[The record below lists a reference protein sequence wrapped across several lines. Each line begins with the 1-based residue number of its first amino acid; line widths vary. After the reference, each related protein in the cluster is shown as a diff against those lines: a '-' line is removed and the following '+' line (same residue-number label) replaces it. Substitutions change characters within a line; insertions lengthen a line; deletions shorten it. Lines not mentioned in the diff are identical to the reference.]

1 MTLCQ
6 AVFQLIRGI
15 EASES
20 AWKVRFARVTS
31 DSREAGP
38 DVAFVAVKGTRVDG
52 HSFIHMAVDAG
63 AGLVIGE
70 AIPEGLSC
78 PWVKVPDSRLALS
91 LLAAACAGDPTGR
104 FILTGVTGT
113 DGKTSTAMLT
123 EAGFAACGHV
133 TGLVGTVMYR
143 YAGVQEPAPLT
154 TPDPL
159 RLQALFARMTASGV
173 GAAVMEVSSHALD
186 QRRADGCHLDCGVFT
201 NLTRDHLDYHET
213 PEAYEAAKMRLF
225 TEVLPANVEARGAVA
240 NADDAMTP
248 RIVKAC
254 PLPVVTFSLEAGKG
268 DIHPLDVDFS
278 LDGIRARLATPW
290 GEVSLDSGLV
300 GRHNLSNMMAAFGVG
315 GVMEQPLDR
324 FLGGVSGVSCIPGR
338 LERVTGARPITT
350 FVDYAHTPKA
360 LEYVLGVLREL
371 VDESRIVVVMGAG
384 GDRDRG
390 KRPLMGRAAVTLA
403 DRVVVTSDNPRTED
417 PEAIIEEIMVGVKQA
432 EREGVPVA
440 PCDVEPDRRNAIGR
454 ALDVAE
460 DGDVVLIAGK
470 GHEDYQEV
478 GTVRTHFSD
487 VEVAGDFLQRI

>member
-20 AWKVRFARVTS
+20 AWKVRFARATS

-38 DVAFVAVKGTRVDG
+38 GVAFVAVRGSRVDG
-52 HSFIHMAVDAG
+52 HAYIVDAAAAG

-70 AIPEGLSC
+70 TIPEGLAC
-78 PWVKVPDSRLALS
+78 PWVKVDDSRFALS
-91 LLAAACAGDPTGR
+91 LLAAACVGDPTGR
-104 FILTGVTGT
+104 FMLTGITGT
-113 DGKTSTAMLT
+113 DGKTSTALLT
-123 EAGFAACGHV
+123 EAGFGACGYV
-133 TGLVGTVMYR
+133 TGLVGTVFYR
-143 YAGVQEPAPLT
+143 YADVREPAPLT

-159 RLQALFARMTASGV
+159 RLQDLFARMSEAGV

-201 NLTRDHLDYHET
+201 NLTRDHLDYHKT

-254 PLPVVTFSLEAGKG
+254 PLPVVTFSLEPGKG
-268 DIHPLDVDFS
+268 VIHPLNVDFS
-278 LDGIRARLATPW
+278 LDGIRARLVTPW
-290 GEVSLDSGLV
+290 GDLSLESRLI
-300 GRHNLSNMMAAFGVG
+300 GRHNLANMMAALGVG
-315 GVMEQPLDR
+315 GVMEQPMDR
-324 FLGGVSGVSCIPGR
+324 FLAGVTGVSRIPGR
-338 LERVTGARPITT
+338 LERVAGERPVRT

-360 LEYVLGVLREL
+360 LEYVLRVLREL
-371 VDESRIVVVMGAG
+371 VGDSKIVLVMGAG

-390 KRPLMGRAAVTLA
+390 KRPLMGRAAVMLA

-417 PEAIIEEIMVGVKQA
+417 PDAIIGEILEGVKQA
-432 EREGVPVA
+432 AVEAGSVA
-440 PCDVEPDRRNAIGR
+440 PCEVESDRREAIR
-454 ALDVAE
+454 KALQAAAE
-460 DGDVVLIAGK
+460 GDVVLIAGK

-478 GTVRTHFSD
+478 GTVRSPFSD
-487 VEVAGDFLQRI
+487 VEVASEFLHRS